1 MRLNYFSSVII
12 SALCLTGSVHAAGFK
27 AGAARAD
34 IEIPVSAF
42 PIDGFTGQHDPL
54 AVRVLLLDDD
64 HARAA
69 IVVVD
74 QTSIFDGNITAMKAI
89 ITNIAHVDAANIMI
103 CASHGFSAPHVFPPD
118 HMPPEMRDKTGALKQ
133 AIEAAVRAAA
143 TDATQHLQ
151 PATVGFGEG
160 TSRVGVN
167 RDVPTPFGWWLG
179 GNDAGYSDPTLGLLR
194 IDSANGLPLAVVMNY
209 GVQSSVMD
217 FSVDSHGNRLV
228 SADLAGVATHL
239 VEDHYSGATSFFLTG
254 AAADQAPYLQA
265 NRHVVRA
272 DGTATRQDVH
282 DAGFDLLAL
291 QGERLGQDALRASDA
306 VAAQDK
312 PILAVERKTV
322 QLITQTGVTVG
333 PPPKGP
339 LKTADLKASDPVDVP
354 VILMRVGDV
363 AIVGVRE
370 ELSASTGAWIRQHS
384 PFAHTLVVTMADGAA
399 KYMPAADA
407 YDRLT
412 YEARSSHYAKGAAET
427 LASAVVEML
436 TSLKATP

>member
-1 MRLNYFSSVII
+1 MRLKAFTGVII
-12 SALCLTGSVHAAGFK
+12 SALCLAGGAHAAGFT
-27 AGAARAD
+27 AGAARA
-34 IEIPVSAF
+34 EIAIPASTF

-54 AVRVLLLDDD
+54 FARVLLMDDG
-64 HARAA
+64 HTRAA

-89 ITNIAHVDAANIMI
+89 VTDIAHVDAANIMI

-118 HMPPEMRDKTGALKQ
+118 HTPPEMRDKTAALKQ
-133 AIEAAVRAAA
+133 AIEAAVRTAA
-143 TDATQHLQ
+143 TGATQTLQ
-151 PATVGFGEG
+151 PARTGFGEG
-160 TSRVGVN
+160 ISRVGVN

-179 GNDAGYSDPTLGLLR
+179 GNDAGYSDPTLGVLR
-194 IDSANGLPLAVVMNY
+194 IDGADGQPLAVVMNY

-217 FSVDSHGNRLV
+217 FSVDSHGNRQV
-228 SADLAGVATHL
+228 SADLAGVATQSL
-239 VEDHYSGATSFFLTG
+239 EDHYRGATSFFLIG

-265 NRHVVRA
+265 NRHVVQA
-272 DGTATRQDVH
+272 DGTAIRQDIR

-291 QGERLGQDALRASDA
+291 QGERLGQDALRTSETIQ
-306 VAAQDK
+306 AQDT
-312 PILAVERKTV
+312 PTIRIERRTV
-322 QLITQTGVTVG
+322 QVITQTGVTVG

-339 LKTADLKASDPVDVP
+339 VKTVDLKASDPVDVP
-354 VILMRVGDV
+354 VILMRVGDT

-370 ELSASTGAWIRQHS
+370 ELSASTGTWIRQNS

-412 YEARSSHYAKGAAET
+412 YEARSSHYARGAAET
-427 LASAVVEML
+427 LSSAIVNML
-436 TSLKATP
+436 QGLQDAP